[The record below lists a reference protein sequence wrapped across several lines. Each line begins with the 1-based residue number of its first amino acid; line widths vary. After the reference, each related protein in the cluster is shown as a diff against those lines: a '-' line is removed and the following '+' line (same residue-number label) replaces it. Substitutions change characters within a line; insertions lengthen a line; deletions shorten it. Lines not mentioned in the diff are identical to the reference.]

1 MLCCTNWAMACI
13 FANCVS
19 FPEVI
24 AATCCLISGDASK
37 RPARSPEYHRPISLQ
52 AANPVEVRPPEGNN
66 VTTICPV
73 TPRMGGMAG
82 SVRIGPTSEIVHCHR
97 LLADSLGFTSAWL
110 SHEALNSHPGGNCR
124 E

>member
-1 MLCCTNWAMACI
+1 MTCI
-13 FANCVS
+13 FANS
-19 FPEVI
+19 AGFPTVM
-24 AATCCLISGDASK
+24 ASTCCLISGDASN

-52 AANPVEVRPPEGNN
+52 AANPVGALPPAGNN

-73 TPRMGGMAG
+73 TPLTGGIAG
-82 SVRIGPTSEIVHCHR
+82 SVRMAPTSATVHR
-97 LLADSLGFTSAWL
+97 QKLLLDSLGFTSAWL